1 MSRWQ
6 EMDLGIKSQR
16 TTYHSFPLRLVK
28 RCQVLL
34 DMAARNNVTAS
45 QTTPLIWPHL
55 LVWERLAGPAEIE
68 NAFRQLTNESVAL
81 GYRSLPGGCAPSIL
95 WLTGLAS
102 QRFSDLL
109 ACCVLWT
116 VLVALCNELCSLYAK
131 VGGRI
136 CLQKQHWRWFPL
148 SFFTSFCPSSSL
160 SSLYPPLLSL
170 LSCPP
175 HPTIH
180 TNTKTPYTS
189 RFHIT
194 HCLLFSVLHP
204 PPLVLSRRLS
214 LLCGLIP
221 TRGLFS
227 FFCIVTTWLMQFL
240 QKAIIVSR
248 RAEPHTR

>member
-16 TTYHSFPLRLVK
+16 TTYHSFSLRLVK

-45 QTTPLIWPHL
+45 HTTPLIWPHL

-109 ACCVLWT
+109 ACRVLWT
-116 VLVALCNELCSLYAK
+116 ALAALCNELCSLCK
-131 VGGRI
+131 GRWTDLFTKTTSVLVPSLLLYVLLSVFLSVKPLSSPCSSSSPALPTLPPI
-136 CLQKQHWRWFPL
+136 RTQRHRIHPGFILLTASCSLFSTPHPL
-148 SFFTSFCPSSSL
+148 SFHADCPS
-160 SSLYPPLLSL
+160 
-170 LSCPP
+170 
-175 HPTIH
+175 
-180 TNTKTPYTS
+180 
-189 RFHIT
+189 FVG
-194 HCLLFSVLHP
+194 LFQRGGFFP
-204 PPLVLSRRLS
+204 FFVLS
-214 LLCGLIP
+214 
-221 TRGLFS
+221 
-227 FFCIVTTWLMQFL
+227 Q
-240 QKAIIVSR
+240 
-248 RAEPHTR
+248 HD

>member
-1 MSRWQ
+1 MN
-6 EMDLGIKSQR
+6 
-16 TTYHSFPLRLVK
+16 RL
-28 RCQVLL
+28 LL
-34 DMAARNNVTAS
+34 VIDHYPEAARHPYYDSRAWLRS
-45 QTTPLIWPHL
+45 AFQTCL
-55 LVWERLAGPAEIE
+55 LVVSYG
-68 NAFRQLTNESVAL
+68 
-81 GYRSLPGGCAPSIL
+81 
-95 WLTGLAS
+95 
-102 QRFSDLL
+102 
-109 ACCVLWT
+109 
-116 VLVALCNELCSLYAK
+116 LCSRHYVMSSALYAK

-136 CLQKQHWRWFPL
+136 CLQKQHRRWFPL

-160 SSLYPPLLSL
+160 PSLYPPLLSL

-227 FFCIVTTWLMQFL
+227 FFCIVTT
-240 QKAIIVSR
+240 
-248 RAEPHTR
+248 